1 MLNKRTAAWTTLNE
15 EEVGA
20 VWDFGAAKKLFPFLK
35 GKLMVFTAAM
45 VMMVFYTLSLV
56 ALPRIIGYV
65 TDTFILTKNTSSL
78 DKWGIALFA
87 VVLVNYIA
95 NVSYLKLLA
104 QASQHVLLNLRMK
117 MFDHLQNLSIPFFD
131 KNEVGRIM
139 SRIQNDV
146 NQLQEF
152 FPMLALTLGDLLS
165 VVGITVVMLVM
176 NIKLALYCFIVMPF
190 LLFIIAL
197 WQTRA
202 KSAFV
207 KVRQAISVVN
217 SRLQQNITGVRIVQS
232 FNREKRNATNF
243 DRVNDDHLQANIKA
257 IRLSS
262 ALMPTVEFVTA
273 ISLSLV
279 IIIGGNMV
287 LDTELKIGELIA
299 FTLYVQRFFEPIR
312 SLTMQYTEF
321 QRTTTSAVR
330 IFELLSVKP
339 EVIYNESIKSISPI
353 QNSNKLSFDN
363 VTMEYTKDR
372 FALKNLN
379 LDIRSG
385 EMIALVGPTGAGKTT
400 IASLAARFYDPTEG
414 KVLIDGLDL
423 KELPREYLRQRLGMV
438 LQEPFLYSLSV
449 AENIKY
455 NHPTASLDDIIRV
468 SKAAGAHEFIN
479 ELKNQYDTMLHER
492 GMNLSLGQRQLISF
506 ARVLLADPEILIL
519 DEATANVDTFTEIK
533 IQQALSTLL
542 INRTSIVIAH
552 RLSTIKNANRIIVMD
567 QGEILDSGN
576 HDELMESCKFYQ
588 NLYNLNFTE

>member
-15 EEVGA
+15 EEIGA
-20 VWDFGAAKKLFPFLK
+20 VWDFAAAKQLFPFLR
-35 GKLMVFTAAM
+35 GKLIVFTLAM
-45 VMMVFYTLSLV
+45 VMMTFYTLTIV

-65 TDTFILTKNTSSL
+65 TDAFILTQNKSSL
-78 DKWGIALFA
+78 NQWGIALFI
-87 VVLVNYIA
+87 VVTINYVA

-152 FPMLALTLGDLLS
+152 FPMLALTLGDMLS
-165 VVGITVVMLVM
+165 VVGITIVMLLM
-176 NIKLALYCFIVMPF
+176 NVKLALYCFTVIPF

-202 KSAFV
+202 KAAFV

-217 SRLQQNITGVRIVQS
+217 SRLQQNISGVRIVQS
-232 FNREKRNATNF
+232 FNREERNAKIF
-243 DRVNDDHLQANIKA
+243 DGVNDDHLQANIKA

-262 ALMPTVEFVTA
+262 ALMPTVEFITA

-287 LDTELKIGELIA
+287 LGEELQLGELIA

-330 IFELLSVKP
+330 IFELLSVEP
-339 EVIYNESIKSISPI
+339 EVIYNESIKS
-353 QNSNKLSFDN
+353 NSKIEKSSKLKFDN

-372 FALKNLN
+372 YALKNLD
-379 LDIRSG
+379 LSIESG

-414 KVLIDGLDL
+414 TVLIDGLNL

-438 LQEPFLYSLSV
+438 LQEPFLYSLTV

-455 NHPTASLDDIIRV
+455 NHDNASLEDIIKA
-468 SKAAGAHEFIN
+468 SKAAGAHDFIN
-479 ELKNQYDTMLHER
+479 ELSEQYDTILHER

-533 IQQALSTLL
+533 IQKALNTLL
-542 INRTSIVIAH
+542 NNRTSIVIAH
-552 RLSTIKNANRIIVMD
+552 RLSTIRNADRIIVMD
-567 QGEILDSGN
+567 QGKILASGS
-576 HDELMESCKFYQ
+576 HEELMNSSEFYQ

>member
-78 DKWGIALFA
+78 DKWGIALFV

-190 LLFIIAL
+190 LLFVIAL

>member
-15 EEVGA
+15 EEIGA
-20 VWDFGAAKKLFPFLK
+20 VWDFGAAKQLFPFLR
-35 GKLMVFTAAM
+35 GKLIVFTLAM
-45 VMMVFYTLSLV
+45 VMMTFYTLTIV

-65 TDTFILTKNTSSL
+65 TDAFILTQNKSSL
-78 DKWGIALFA
+78 NQWGIALFI
-87 VVLVNYIA
+87 VVTINYVA

-152 FPMLALTLGDLLS
+152 FPMLALTLGDMLS
-165 VVGITVVMLVM
+165 VVGITIVMLLM
-176 NIKLALYCFIVMPF
+176 NVKLALYCFTVIPF

-202 KSAFV
+202 KAAFV

-217 SRLQQNITGVRIVQS
+217 SRLQQNISGVRIVQS
-232 FNREKRNATNF
+232 FNREERNAKIF
-243 DRVNDDHLQANIKA
+243 DGVNDDHLQANIKA

-262 ALMPTVEFVTA
+262 ALMPTVEFITA

-287 LDTELKIGELIA
+287 LGEELQLGELIA

-330 IFELLSVKP
+330 IFELLSVEP
-339 EVIYNESIKSISPI
+339 EVIYNESIKS
-353 QNSNKLSFDN
+353 NSKIEKSSKLKFDN

-372 FALKNLN
+372 YALKNLD
-379 LDIRSG
+379 LSIESG

-414 KVLIDGLDL
+414 TVLIDGLNL

-438 LQEPFLYSLSV
+438 LQEPFLYSLTV

-455 NHPTASLDDIIRV
+455 NHDNASLEDIIKA
-468 SKAAGAHEFIN
+468 SKAAGAHDFIN
-479 ELKNQYDTMLHER
+479 ELSEQYDTILHER
-492 GMNLSLGQRQLISF
+492 GMNLSLGQSQLISF

-533 IQQALSTLL
+533 IQKALNTLL
-542 INRTSIVIAH
+542 NNRTSIVIAH
-552 RLSTIKNANRIIVMD
+552 RLSTIRNADRIIVMD
-567 QGEILDSGN
+567 QGKILASGS
-576 HDELMESCKFYQ
+576 HEELMNSSEFYQ

>member
-423 KELPREYLRQRLGMV
+423 KELPREYLRKRLGMV

-455 NHPTASLDDIIRV
+455 NHPTASLDDIIQV

-479 ELKNQYDTMLHER
+479 KLKNQYDTMLHER

>member
-15 EEVGA
+15 EEIGA
-20 VWDFGAAKKLFPFLK
+20 VWDFGAAKKLFPFLR
-35 GKLMVFTAAM
+35 GKFIVFSLAM
-45 VMMVFYTLSLV
+45 VMMVFYTLTIV

-65 TDTFILTKNTSSL
+65 TDAFILTQDKSSL
-78 DKWGIALFA
+78 NQWGIALFA
-87 VVLVNYIA
+87 VVTINYVA

-165 VVGITVVMLVM
+165 VVGITIVMLLM
-176 NIKLALYCFIVMPF
+176 NVKLALYCFIVIPF

-202 KSAFV
+202 KAAFV

-217 SRLQQNITGVRIVQS
+217 SRLQQNISGVRIVQS
-232 FNREKRNATNF
+232 FNREERNAIIF
-243 DRVNDDHLQANIKA
+243 DGVNDDHLQANIKA
-257 IRLSS
+257 IKLSS
-262 ALMPTVEFVTA
+262 ALMPTVELVTA

-287 LDTELKIGELIA
+287 LGEELQLGELIA

-330 IFELLSVKP
+330 IFELLSVEP
-339 EVIYNESIKSISPI
+339 EVIYQESIKS
-353 QNSNKLSFDN
+353 NSKIEKSGKLKFDN

-372 FALKNLN
+372 FALRN
-379 LDIRSG
+379 LDLTIESG

-414 KVLIDGLDL
+414 NVFIDGLNL

-438 LQEPFLYSLSV
+438 LQEPFLYSLTV
-449 AENIKY
+449 ADNIKY
-455 NHPTASLDDIIRV
+455 NKNNASMEDIIKA
-468 SKAAGAHEFIN
+468 SKLAGGHEFIS
-479 ELKNQYDTMLHER
+479 ELSEGYNTILHER

-533 IQQALSTLL
+533 IQKALTTLL
-542 INRTSIVIAH
+542 DNRTSIVIAH
-552 RLSTIKNANRIIVMD
+552 RLSTIRNADRIIVMD
-567 QGEILDSGN
+567 QGKILASGS
-576 HDELMESCKFYQ
+576 HDELMNSSEFYQ

>member
-15 EEVGA
+15 EEIGA
-20 VWDFGAAKKLFPFLK
+20 VWDFGAAKQLFPFLR
-35 GKLMVFTAAM
+35 GKLIVFTLAM
-45 VMMVFYTLSLV
+45 VMMTFYTLTIV

-65 TDTFILTKNTSSL
+65 TDAFILTQNKSSL
-78 DKWGIALFA
+78 NQWGIALFI
-87 VVLVNYIA
+87 VVTINYVA

-152 FPMLALTLGDLLS
+152 FPMLALTLGDMLS
-165 VVGITVVMLVM
+165 VIGITIVMLLM
-176 NIKLALYCFIVMPF
+176 NVKLALYCFTVIPF

-202 KSAFV
+202 KAAFV

-217 SRLQQNITGVRIVQS
+217 SRLQQNISGVRIVQS
-232 FNREKRNATNF
+232 FNREERNAKIF
-243 DRVNDDHLQANIKA
+243 DGVNDDHLQANIKA

-287 LDTELKIGELIA
+287 LGEELQLGELIA

-330 IFELLSVKP
+330 IFELLSVEP
-339 EVIYNESIKSISPI
+339 EVIYNESIKS
-353 QNSNKLSFDN
+353 NSKIEKSSKLKFDN

-372 FALKNLN
+372 YALKNLD
-379 LDIRSG
+379 LSIESG

-414 KVLIDGLDL
+414 TVLIDGLNL

-438 LQEPFLYSLSV
+438 LQEPFLYSLTV

-455 NHPTASLDDIIRV
+455 NHDNASLEDIIKA
-468 SKAAGAHEFIN
+468 SKAAGAHDFIN
-479 ELKNQYDTMLHER
+479 ELSEQYDTILHER

-533 IQQALSTLL
+533 IQKALNTLL
-542 INRTSIVIAH
+542 NNRTSIVIAH
-552 RLSTIKNANRIIVMD
+552 RLSTIRNADRIIVMD
-567 QGEILDSGN
+567 QGKILASGS
-576 HDELMESCKFYQ
+576 HEELMNSSEFYQ

>member
-35 GKLMVFTAAM
+35 GKMMVFTAAM

-78 DKWGIALFA
+78 DKWGMVLFA
-87 VVLVNYIA
+87 IVLVNYIA

-117 MFDHLQNLSIPFFD
+117 MFDHLQDLSIPFFD

-165 VVGITVVMLVM
+165 VVGITIVMLIM

-379 LDIRSG
+379 LNIQSG
-385 EMIALVGPTGAGKTT
+385 EMVALVGPTGAGKTT

-455 NHPTASLDDIIRV
+455 NHPSASLDDVIRV

-576 HDELMESCKFYQ
+576 HDELMKSCKFYQ

>member
-78 DKWGIALFA
+78 DKWGIALFV

>member
-15 EEVGA
+15 EEIGA
-20 VWDFGAAKKLFPFLK
+20 VWDFGAAKQLFPFLR
-35 GKLMVFTAAM
+35 GKLIVFTLAM
-45 VMMVFYTLSLV
+45 VMMTLYTLTIV

-65 TDTFILTKNTSSL
+65 TDAFILTQNKSSL
-78 DKWGIALFA
+78 NQWGIALFI
-87 VVLVNYIA
+87 VVTINYVA

-152 FPMLALTLGDLLS
+152 FPMLALTLGDMLS
-165 VVGITVVMLVM
+165 VVGITVVMLLM
-176 NIKLALYCFIVMPF
+176 NVKLALYCFTVIPF

-202 KSAFV
+202 KAAFV

-217 SRLQQNITGVRIVQS
+217 SRLQQNISGVRIVQS
-232 FNREKRNATNF
+232 FNREERNAKIF
-243 DRVNDDHLQANIKA
+243 DGVNDDHLQANIKA

-287 LDTELKIGELIA
+287 LGEELQLGELIA

-330 IFELLSVKP
+330 IFELLSVEP
-339 EVIYNESIKSISPI
+339 EVIYNESIKS
-353 QNSNKLSFDN
+353 NSKIEKSSKLKFDN

-372 FALKNLN
+372 YALKNLD
-379 LDIRSG
+379 LSIESG

-414 KVLIDGLDL
+414 TVLIDGLNL

-438 LQEPFLYSLSV
+438 LQEPFLYSLTV

-455 NHPTASLDDIIRV
+455 NHDNASLEDIIKA
-468 SKAAGAHEFIN
+468 SKAAGAHDFIN
-479 ELKNQYDTMLHER
+479 ELSEQYDTILHER

-533 IQQALSTLL
+533 IQKALNTLL
-542 INRTSIVIAH
+542 NNRTSIVIAH
-552 RLSTIKNANRIIVMD
+552 RLSTIRNADRIIVMD
-567 QGEILDSGN
+567 QGKILASGS
-576 HDELMESCKFYQ
+576 HEELMNSSEFYQ

>member
-15 EEVGA
+15 EEIGA
-20 VWDFGAAKKLFPFLK
+20 VWDFGAAKKLFPFLR
-35 GKLMVFTAAM
+35 GKLIVFTLAM
-45 VMMVFYTLSLV
+45 VMMVFYTLTIV

-65 TDTFILTKNTSSL
+65 TDAFILTQDKSSL
-78 DKWGIALFA
+78 NQWGIALF
-87 VVLVNYIA
+87 VVVSINYVA

-165 VVGITVVMLVM
+165 VVGITIVMLLM
-176 NIKLALYCFIVMPF
+176 NVKLALYCFIVIPF

-202 KSAFV
+202 KAAFV

-217 SRLQQNITGVRIVQS
+217 SRLQQNISGVRIVQS
-232 FNREKRNATNF
+232 FNREERNAKIF
-243 DRVNDDHLQANIKA
+243 DGVNDDHLQANIKA
-257 IRLSS
+257 IKLSS
-262 ALMPTVEFVTA
+262 ALMPTVELVTA

-287 LDTELKIGELIA
+287 LGEELQLGELIA

-330 IFELLSVKP
+330 IFELLSVEP
-339 EVIYNESIKSISPI
+339 EVIYQESIKS
-353 QNSNKLSFDN
+353 NSKIENSSKLKFDN

-372 FALKNLN
+372 YALRN
-379 LDIRSG
+379 LDLTIKSG

-414 KVLIDGLDL
+414 NVFIDGLNL

-449 AENIKY
+449 ADNIKY
-455 NHPTASLDDIIRV
+455 NKNNASMEDIIKA
-468 SKAAGAHEFIN
+468 SKLAGGHEFIS
-479 ELKNQYDTMLHER
+479 ELSEGYDTILHER

-533 IQQALSTLL
+533 IQKALNTLL
-542 INRTSIVIAH
+542 NNRTSIVIAH
-552 RLSTIKNANRIIVMD
+552 RLSTIRNADRIIVMD
-567 QGEILDSGN
+567 QGKILAYGS
-576 HDELMESCKFYQ
+576 HDELMNSSEFYQ

>member
-15 EEVGA
+15 EEIGA
-20 VWDFGAAKKLFPFLK
+20 VWDFGAAKKLFPFLR
-35 GKLMVFTAAM
+35 GKLIVFSLAM
-45 VMMVFYTLSLV
+45 VMMVFYTLTIV

-65 TDTFILTKNTSSL
+65 TDAFILTQDKSSL
-78 DKWGIALFA
+78 NQWGIALFA
-87 VVLVNYIA
+87 VVTINYVA

-165 VVGITVVMLVM
+165 VVGITIVMLLM
-176 NIKLALYCFIVMPF
+176 NVKLALYCFIVIPF

-202 KSAFV
+202 KAAFV

-217 SRLQQNITGVRIVQS
+217 SRLQQNISGVRIVQS
-232 FNREKRNATNF
+232 FNREERNAIIF
-243 DRVNDDHLQANIKA
+243 DGVNDDHLQANIKA
-257 IRLSS
+257 IKLSS
-262 ALMPTVEFVTA
+262 ALMPTVELVTA

-287 LDTELKIGELIA
+287 LGEELQLGELIA

-330 IFELLSVKP
+330 IFELLSVEP
-339 EVIYNESIKSISPI
+339 EVIYQESIKS
-353 QNSNKLSFDN
+353 NSKIEKSGKLKFDN

-372 FALKNLN
+372 FALRN
-379 LDIRSG
+379 LDLTIESG

-414 KVLIDGLDL
+414 NVFIDGLNL

-438 LQEPFLYSLSV
+438 LQEPFLYSLTV
-449 AENIKY
+449 ADNIKY
-455 NHPTASLDDIIRV
+455 NKNNASMEDIIKA
-468 SKAAGAHEFIN
+468 SKLAGGHEFIS
-479 ELKNQYDTMLHER
+479 ELSEGYNTILHER

-533 IQQALSTLL
+533 IQKALNTLL
-542 INRTSIVIAH
+542 DNRTSIVIAH
-552 RLSTIKNANRIIVMD
+552 RLSTIRNADRIIVMD
-567 QGEILDSGN
+567 QGKILASGS
-576 HDELMESCKFYQ
+576 HDELMNSSEFYQ

>member
-15 EEVGA
+15 EEIGA
-20 VWDFGAAKKLFPFLK
+20 VWDFGAAKQLFPFLR
-35 GKLMVFTAAM
+35 GKLIVFTLAM
-45 VMMVFYTLSLV
+45 VMMTFYTLTIV

-65 TDTFILTKNTSSL
+65 TDAFILTQNKSSL
-78 DKWGIALFA
+78 NQWGIALFI
-87 VVLVNYIA
+87 VVTINYVA

-152 FPMLALTLGDLLS
+152 FPMLALTLGDMLS
-165 VVGITVVMLVM
+165 VVGITIVMLLM
-176 NIKLALYCFIVMPF
+176 NVKLALYCFTVIPF

-202 KSAFV
+202 KAAFV

-217 SRLQQNITGVRIVQS
+217 SRLQQNISGVRIVQS
-232 FNREKRNATNF
+232 FNREERNAKIF
-243 DRVNDDHLQANIKA
+243 DGVNDDHLQANIKA

-287 LDTELKIGELIA
+287 LGEELQLGELIA

-330 IFELLSVKP
+330 IFELLSVEP
-339 EVIYNESIKSISPI
+339 EVIYNESIKS
-353 QNSNKLSFDN
+353 NSKIEKSSKLKFDN

-372 FALKNLN
+372 YALKNLD
-379 LDIRSG
+379 LSIESG

-414 KVLIDGLDL
+414 TVLIDGLNL

-438 LQEPFLYSLSV
+438 LQEPFLYSLTV

-455 NHPTASLDDIIRV
+455 NHDNASLEDIIKA
-468 SKAAGAHEFIN
+468 SKAAGAHDFIN
-479 ELKNQYDTMLHER
+479 ELSEQYDTILHER

-533 IQQALSTLL
+533 IQKALNTLL
-542 INRTSIVIAH
+542 NNRTSIVIAH
-552 RLSTIKNANRIIVMD
+552 RLSTIRNADRIIVMD
-567 QGEILDSGN
+567 QGKILASGS
-576 HDELMESCKFYQ
+576 HEELMNSSEFYQ

>member
-15 EEVGA
+15 EEIGA
-20 VWDFGAAKKLFPFLK
+20 VWDFGAAKKLFPFLR
-35 GKLMVFTAAM
+35 GKLIVFTLAM
-45 VMMVFYTLSLV
+45 VMMVFYTLTIV

-65 TDTFILTKNTSSL
+65 TDAFILTQDKSSL
-78 DKWGIALFA
+78 NQWGIALF
-87 VVLVNYIA
+87 VVVSINYVA

-165 VVGITVVMLVM
+165 VVGITIVMLLM
-176 NIKLALYCFIVMPF
+176 NVKLALYCFIVIPF

-202 KSAFV
+202 KAAFV

-217 SRLQQNITGVRIVQS
+217 SRLQQNISGVRIVQS
-232 FNREKRNATNF
+232 FNREERNAKIF
-243 DRVNDDHLQANIKA
+243 DGVNDDHLQANIKA
-257 IRLSS
+257 IKLSS
-262 ALMPTVEFVTA
+262 ALMPTVELVTA

-287 LDTELKIGELIA
+287 LGEELQLGELIA

-330 IFELLSVKP
+330 IFELLSVEP
-339 EVIYNESIKSISPI
+339 EVIYQESIKS
-353 QNSNKLSFDN
+353 NSKIENSSKLKFDN

-372 FALKNLN
+372 YALRN
-379 LDIRSG
+379 LDLTIKSG

-414 KVLIDGLDL
+414 NVLIDGLNL

-449 AENIKY
+449 ADNIKY
-455 NHPTASLDDIIRV
+455 NKNNASMEDIIKA
-468 SKAAGAHEFIN
+468 SKLAGGHEFIS
-479 ELKNQYDTMLHER
+479 ELSEGYDTILHER

-533 IQQALSTLL
+533 IQKALNTLL
-542 INRTSIVIAH
+542 NNRTSIVIAH
-552 RLSTIKNANRIIVMD
+552 RLSTIRNADRIIVMD
-567 QGEILDSGN
+567 QGKILASGS
-576 HDELMESCKFYQ
+576 HDELMNSSEFYQ

>member
-78 DKWGIALFA
+78 DKWGIALFV

-190 LLFIIAL
+190 LLFVIAL

-217 SRLQQNITGVRIVQS
+217 SRLQQNITGIRIVQS

-423 KELPREYLRQRLGMV
+423 KELPREYLRKRLGMV

-455 NHPTASLDDIIRV
+455 NHPTASLDDIIQV

-479 ELKNQYDTMLHER
+479 KLKNQYDTMLHER

-576 HDELMESCKFYQ
+576 HDELMKSCKFYQ

>member
-35 GKLMVFTAAM
+35 GKMMVFTAAM

-78 DKWGIALFA
+78 DKWGMVLFA
-87 VVLVNYIA
+87 IVLVNYIA

-117 MFDHLQNLSIPFFD
+117 MFDHLQDLSIPFFD

-379 LDIRSG
+379 LNIQSG
-385 EMIALVGPTGAGKTT
+385 EMVALVGPTGAGKTT

-455 NHPTASLDDIIRV
+455 NHPSASLDDVIRV

-576 HDELMESCKFYQ
+576 HDELMKSCKFYQ

>member
-1 MLNKRTAAWTTLNE
+1 MLNKRTAAWSTLNE
-15 EEVGA
+15 EEIGA
-20 VWDFGAAKKLFPFLK
+20 VWDFGAAKKLFPFLR
-35 GKLMVFTAAM
+35 GKLIVFSLAM
-45 VMMVFYTLSLV
+45 VMMTFYTLTIV

-65 TDTFILTKNTSSL
+65 TDAFIMTKDISSL
-78 DKWGIALFA
+78 NQWGIALFI
-87 VVLVNYIA
+87 VVTINYVA

-165 VVGITVVMLVM
+165 VVGITIVMLVM
-176 NIKLALYCFIVMPF
+176 NVKLALYCFTVIPF

-202 KSAFV
+202 KAAFV

-217 SRLQQNITGVRIVQS
+217 SKLQQNITGVRIVQS
-232 FNREKRNATNF
+232 FNREERNAKIF
-243 DRVNDDHLQANIKA
+243 DGVNDDHLQANIKA
-257 IRLSS
+257 IKLSS

-287 LDTELKIGELIA
+287 LGEELQLGELIA

-330 IFELLSVKP
+330 IFELLSVEP
-339 EVIYNESIKSISPI
+339 EVIYNESIKS
-353 QNSNKLSFDN
+353 NSKIEKSSKLKFDN

-372 FALKNLN
+372 YALKNLD
-379 LDIRSG
+379 LSIESG

-414 KVLIDGLDL
+414 KVLIDGLNL

-455 NHPTASLDDIIRV
+455 NNENASLDDIIRA
-468 SKAAGAHEFIN
+468 SKAAGAHDFIN
-479 ELKNQYDTMLHER
+479 ELSEQYDTILHER

-533 IQQALSTLL
+533 IQKALNTLL
-542 INRTSIVIAH
+542 NNRTSIVIAH
-552 RLSTIKNANRIIVMD
+552 RLSTIRNADRIIVMD
-567 QGEILDSGN
+567 QGKILASGS
-576 HDELMESCKFYQ
+576 HDELMNSSEFYQ

>member
-15 EEVGA
+15 EEIGA
-20 VWDFGAAKKLFPFLK
+20 VWDFGAAKQLFPFLR
-35 GKLMVFTAAM
+35 GKLIVFTLAM
-45 VMMVFYTLSLV
+45 VMMTFYTLTIV

-65 TDTFILTKNTSSL
+65 TDAFILTQNKSSL
-78 DKWGIALFA
+78 NQWGIALFI
-87 VVLVNYIA
+87 VVTINYVA

-152 FPMLALTLGDLLS
+152 FPMLALTLGDMLS
-165 VVGITVVMLVM
+165 VVGITIVMLLM
-176 NIKLALYCFIVMPF
+176 NVKLALYCFTVIPF

-202 KSAFV
+202 KAAFV

-217 SRLQQNITGVRIVQS
+217 SRLQQNISGVRIVQS
-232 FNREKRNATNF
+232 FNREERNAKIF
-243 DRVNDDHLQANIKA
+243 DGVNDDHLQANIKA

-262 ALMPTVEFVTA
+262 ALMPTVEFITA

-287 LDTELKIGELIA
+287 LGEELQLGELIA

-330 IFELLSVKP
+330 IFELLSVEP
-339 EVIYNESIKSISPI
+339 EVIYNESIKS
-353 QNSNKLSFDN
+353 NSKIEKSSKLKFDN

-372 FALKNLN
+372 YALKNLD
-379 LDIRSG
+379 LSIESG

-414 KVLIDGLDL
+414 TVLIDGLNL

-438 LQEPFLYSLSV
+438 LQEPFLYSLTV

-455 NHPTASLDDIIRV
+455 NHDNASLEDIIKA
-468 SKAAGAHEFIN
+468 SKAAGAHDFIN
-479 ELKNQYDTMLHER
+479 ELSEQYDTILHER

-533 IQQALSTLL
+533 IQKALNTLL
-542 INRTSIVIAH
+542 NNRTSIVIAH
-552 RLSTIKNANRIIVMD
+552 RLSTIRNADRIIVMD
-567 QGEILDSGN
+567 QGKILASGS
-576 HDELMESCKFYQ
+576 HDELMNSSEFYQ

>member
-78 DKWGIALFA
+78 DKWGIALFV

-190 LLFIIAL
+190 LLFVIAL

-217 SRLQQNITGVRIVQS
+217 SRLQQNITGIRIVQS

-455 NHPTASLDDIIRV
+455 NHPSASLDDVIRV

-479 ELKNQYDTMLHER
+479 KLKNQYDTMLHER

-576 HDELMESCKFYQ
+576 HDELMKSCKFYQ

>member
-1 MLNKRTAAWTTLNE
+1 MLNKRTAAWSTLNE
-15 EEVGA
+15 EEIGA
-20 VWDFGAAKKLFPFLK
+20 VWDFGAAKKLFPFLR
-35 GKLMVFTAAM
+35 GKLIVFSLAM
-45 VMMVFYTLSLV
+45 VMMTFYTLTIV

-65 TDTFILTKNTSSL
+65 TDAFIMTKDISSL
-78 DKWGIALFA
+78 NQWGIALFI
-87 VVLVNYIA
+87 VVTINYVA

-165 VVGITVVMLVM
+165 VVGITIVMLVM
-176 NIKLALYCFIVMPF
+176 NVKLALYCFTVIPF

-202 KSAFV
+202 KAAFV

-217 SRLQQNITGVRIVQS
+217 SKLQQNITGVRIVQS
-232 FNREKRNATNF
+232 FNREERNAKIF
-243 DRVNDDHLQANIKA
+243 DGVNDDHLQANIKA
-257 IRLSS
+257 IKLSS

-287 LDTELKIGELIA
+287 LGEELQLGELIA

-330 IFELLSVKP
+330 IFELLSVEP
-339 EVIYNESIKSISPI
+339 EVIYNESIKS
-353 QNSNKLSFDN
+353 NSKIEKSSKLKFDN

-372 FALKNLN
+372 YALKNLD
-379 LDIRSG
+379 LSIESG

-414 KVLIDGLDL
+414 KVLIDGLNL

-455 NHPTASLDDIIRV
+455 NNENASLDDIIRA
-468 SKAAGAHEFIN
+468 SKAAGAHDFIN
-479 ELKNQYDTMLHER
+479 ELSEQYDTILHER

-533 IQQALSTLL
+533 IQKALNTLL
-542 INRTSIVIAH
+542 NNRTSIVIAH
-552 RLSTIKNANRIIVMD
+552 RLSTIRNADRIIVMD
-567 QGEILDSGN
+567 HCKILASGS
-576 HDELMESCKFYQ
+576 HDELMNSSEFYQ

>member
-15 EEVGA
+15 EEIGA
-20 VWDFGAAKKLFPFLK
+20 VWDFGAAKQLFPFLR
-35 GKLMVFTAAM
+35 GKLIVFTLAM
-45 VMMVFYTLSLV
+45 VMMTFYTLTIV

-65 TDTFILTKNTSSL
+65 TDAFILTQNKSSL
-78 DKWGIALFA
+78 NQWGIALFI
-87 VVLVNYIA
+87 VVTINYVA

-152 FPMLALTLGDLLS
+152 FPMLALTLGDMLS
-165 VVGITVVMLVM
+165 VVGITIVMLLM
-176 NIKLALYCFIVMPF
+176 NVKLALYCFTVIPF

-202 KSAFV
+202 KAAFV

-217 SRLQQNITGVRIVQS
+217 SRLQQNISGVRIVQS
-232 FNREKRNATNF
+232 FNREERNAKIF
-243 DRVNDDHLQANIKA
+243 DGVNDDHLQANIKA

-262 ALMPTVEFVTA
+262 ALMPTVEFITA

-287 LDTELKIGELIA
+287 LGEELQLGELIA

-330 IFELLSVKP
+330 IFELLSVEP
-339 EVIYNESIKSISPI
+339 EVIYNESIKS
-353 QNSNKLSFDN
+353 NSKIEKSSKLKFDN

-372 FALKNLN
+372 YALKNLD
-379 LDIRSG
+379 LSIESG

-414 KVLIDGLDL
+414 TVLIDGLNL

-438 LQEPFLYSLSV
+438 LQEPFLYSLTV

-455 NHPTASLDDIIRV
+455 NHDNASLEDIIKA
-468 SKAAGAHEFIN
+468 SKAAGAHDFIN
-479 ELKNQYDTMLHER
+479 ELSEQYDTILHER

-533 IQQALSTLL
+533 IQKALNTLL
-542 INRTSIVIAH
+542 NNRTSIVIAH
-552 RLSTIKNANRIIVMD
+552 RLSTIRNADRIIVMD
-567 QGEILDSGN
+567 QGKILASGS
-576 HDELMESCKFYQ
+576 HEELMNSSEFYQ

>member
-15 EEVGA
+15 EEIGA
-20 VWDFGAAKKLFPFLK
+20 VWDFGAAKQLFPFLR
-35 GKLMVFTAAM
+35 GKLIVFTLAM
-45 VMMVFYTLSLV
+45 VMMTFYTLTIV

-65 TDTFILTKNTSSL
+65 TDAFILTQDKSSL
-78 DKWGIALFA
+78 NQWGIALFI
-87 VVLVNYIA
+87 VVTINYVA

-152 FPMLALTLGDLLS
+152 FPMLALTLGDMLS
-165 VVGITVVMLVM
+165 VIGITIVMLLM
-176 NIKLALYCFIVMPF
+176 NVKLALYCFTVIPF

-202 KSAFV
+202 KAAFV

-217 SRLQQNITGVRIVQS
+217 SRLQQNISGVRIVQS
-232 FNREKRNATNF
+232 FNREERNAKIF
-243 DRVNDDHLQANIKA
+243 DGVNDDHLQANIKA

-262 ALMPTVEFVTA
+262 ALMPTVEFITA

-287 LDTELKIGELIA
+287 LGEELQLGELIA

-330 IFELLSVKP
+330 IFELLSVEP
-339 EVIYNESIKSISPI
+339 EVIYNESIKS
-353 QNSNKLSFDN
+353 NSKIEKSSKLKFDN

-372 FALKNLN
+372 YALKNLD
-379 LDIRSG
+379 LSIESG

-414 KVLIDGLDL
+414 TVLIDGLNL

-438 LQEPFLYSLSV
+438 LQEPFLYSLTV

-455 NHPTASLDDIIRV
+455 NHDNASLEDIIKA
-468 SKAAGAHEFIN
+468 SKAAGAHDFIN
-479 ELKNQYDTMLHER
+479 ELSEQYDTILHER

-533 IQQALSTLL
+533 IQKALNTLL
-542 INRTSIVIAH
+542 NNRTSIVIAH
-552 RLSTIKNANRIIVMD
+552 RLSTIRNADRIIVMD
-567 QGEILDSGN
+567 QGKILASGS
-576 HDELMESCKFYQ
+576 HEELMNSSEFYQ

>member
-15 EEVGA
+15 EEIGA
-20 VWDFGAAKKLFPFLK
+20 VWDFGAAKQLFPFLR
-35 GKLMVFTAAM
+35 GKLIVFTLAM
-45 VMMVFYTLSLV
+45 VMMTFYTLTIV

-65 TDTFILTKNTSSL
+65 TDAFILTQNKSSL
-78 DKWGIALFA
+78 NQWGIALFI
-87 VVLVNYIA
+87 VVTINYVA

-152 FPMLALTLGDLLS
+152 FPMLALTLGDMLS
-165 VVGITVVMLVM
+165 VVGITIVMLLM
-176 NIKLALYCFIVMPF
+176 NVKLALYCFTVIPF

-202 KSAFV
+202 KAAFV

-217 SRLQQNITGVRIVQS
+217 SRLQQNISGVRIVQS
-232 FNREKRNATNF
+232 FNREERNAKIF
-243 DRVNDDHLQANIKA
+243 DGVNDDHLQANIKA

-262 ALMPTVEFVTA
+262 ALIPTVEFVTA

-287 LDTELKIGELIA
+287 LGEELQLGELIA

-330 IFELLSVKP
+330 IFELLSVEP
-339 EVIYNESIKSISPI
+339 EVIYNESIKS
-353 QNSNKLSFDN
+353 NSKIEKSSKLKFDN

-372 FALKNLN
+372 YALKNLD
-379 LDIRSG
+379 LSIESG

-414 KVLIDGLDL
+414 TVLIDGLNL

-438 LQEPFLYSLSV
+438 LQEPFLYSLTV

-455 NHPTASLDDIIRV
+455 NHDNASLEDIIKA
-468 SKAAGAHEFIN
+468 SKAAGAHDFIN
-479 ELKNQYDTMLHER
+479 ELSEQYDTILHER

-533 IQQALSTLL
+533 IQKALNTLL
-542 INRTSIVIAH
+542 NNRTSIVIAH
-552 RLSTIKNANRIIVMD
+552 RLSTIRNADRIIVMD
-567 QGEILDSGN
+567 QGKILASGS
-576 HDELMESCKFYQ
+576 HEELMNSSEFYQ

>member
-1 MLNKRTAAWTTLNE
+1 MLNKRTAAWSTLNE
-15 EEVGA
+15 EEIGA
-20 VWDFGAAKKLFPFLK
+20 VWDFGAAKKLFPFLR
-35 GKLMVFTAAM
+35 GKLIVFSLAM
-45 VMMVFYTLSLV
+45 VMMTFYTLTIV

-65 TDTFILTKNTSSL
+65 TDAFIMTKDISSL
-78 DKWGIALFA
+78 NQWGIALFI
-87 VVLVNYIA
+87 VVTINYVA

-165 VVGITVVMLVM
+165 VVGITIVMLVM
-176 NIKLALYCFIVMPF
+176 NVKLALYCFTVIPF

-202 KSAFV
+202 KAAFV

-217 SRLQQNITGVRIVQS
+217 SKLQQNITGVRIVQS
-232 FNREKRNATNF
+232 FNREERNAKIF
-243 DRVNDDHLQANIKA
+243 DGVNDDHLQANIKA
-257 IRLSS
+257 IKLSS

-287 LDTELKIGELIA
+287 LGEELQLGELIA

-330 IFELLSVKP
+330 IFELLSVEP
-339 EVIYNESIKSISPI
+339 EVIYNESIKS
-353 QNSNKLSFDN
+353 NSKIEKSSKLKFDN

-372 FALKNLN
+372 YALKNLD
-379 LDIRSG
+379 LSIESG

-414 KVLIDGLDL
+414 TVLIDGLNL

-438 LQEPFLYSLSV
+438 LQEPFLYSLTV

-455 NHPTASLDDIIRV
+455 NNDNASLEDIIKA
-468 SKAAGAHEFIN
+468 SKSAGAHDFIN
-479 ELKNQYDTMLHER
+479 ELSEQYDTILHER

-533 IQQALSTLL
+533 IQKALNTLL
-542 INRTSIVIAH
+542 NNRTSIVIAH
-552 RLSTIKNANRIIVMD
+552 RLSTIRNADRIIVMD
-567 QGEILDSGN
+567 QGKILASGS
-576 HDELMESCKFYQ
+576 HEELMNSSEFYQ

>member
-15 EEVGA
+15 EEICA
-20 VWDFGAAKKLFPFLK
+20 VWDFGAAKQLFPFLR
-35 GKLMVFTAAM
+35 GKLIVFTLAM
-45 VMMVFYTLSLV
+45 VMMTFYTLTIV

-65 TDTFILTKNTSSL
+65 TDAFILTQNKSSL
-78 DKWGIALFA
+78 NQWGIALFI
-87 VVLVNYIA
+87 VVTINYVA

-152 FPMLALTLGDLLS
+152 FPMLALTLGDMLS
-165 VVGITVVMLVM
+165 VEGITIVMLLM
-176 NIKLALYCFIVMPF
+176 NVKLALYCFTVIAF

-202 KSAFV
+202 KAAFV

-217 SRLQQNITGVRIVQS
+217 SRLQQNISGVRIVQS
-232 FNREKRNATNF
+232 FNREERNAKIF
-243 DRVNDDHLQANIKA
+243 DGVNDDHLQANIKA

-287 LDTELKIGELIA
+287 LGEELQLGELIA

-330 IFELLSVKP
+330 IFELLSVEP
-339 EVIYNESIKSISPI
+339 EVIYNESIKS
-353 QNSNKLSFDN
+353 NSKIEKSSKLKFDN

-372 FALKNLN
+372 YALKNLD
-379 LDIRSG
+379 LSIESG

-414 KVLIDGLDL
+414 TVLIDGLNL

-438 LQEPFLYSLSV
+438 LQEPFLYSLTV

-455 NHPTASLDDIIRV
+455 NHDNASLEDIIKA
-468 SKAAGAHEFIN
+468 SKAAGAHDFIN
-479 ELKNQYDTMLHER
+479 ELSEQYDTILHER

-533 IQQALSTLL
+533 IQKALNTLL
-542 INRTSIVIAH
+542 NNRTSIVIAH
-552 RLSTIKNANRIIVMD
+552 RLSTIRNADRIIVMD
-567 QGEILDSGN
+567 QGKILASGS
-576 HDELMESCKFYQ
+576 HEELMNSSEFYQ

>member
-15 EEVGA
+15 EEIGA
-20 VWDFGAAKKLFPFLK
+20 VWDFGAAKQLFPFLR
-35 GKLMVFTAAM
+35 GKLIVFTLAM
-45 VMMVFYTLSLV
+45 VMMTFYTLTIV

-65 TDTFILTKNTSSL
+65 TDAFILTQDKSSL
-78 DKWGIALFA
+78 NQWGIALFI
-87 VVLVNYIA
+87 VVTINYVA

-152 FPMLALTLGDLLS
+152 FPMLALTLGDMLS
-165 VVGITVVMLVM
+165 VVGITIVMLLM
-176 NIKLALYCFIVMPF
+176 NVKLALYCFTVIPF

-202 KSAFV
+202 KAAFV

-217 SRLQQNITGVRIVQS
+217 SRLQQNISGVRIVQS
-232 FNREKRNATNF
+232 FNREERNAKIF
-243 DRVNDDHLQANIKA
+243 DGVNDDHLQANIKA

-287 LDTELKIGELIA
+287 LGEELQLGELIA

-330 IFELLSVKP
+330 IFELLSVEP
-339 EVIYNESIKSISPI
+339 EVIYNESIKS
-353 QNSNKLSFDN
+353 NSKIEKSSKLKFDN

-372 FALKNLN
+372 YALKNLD
-379 LDIRSG
+379 LSIESG

-414 KVLIDGLDL
+414 TVLIDGLNL

-438 LQEPFLYSLSV
+438 LQEPFLYSLTV

-455 NHPTASLDDIIRV
+455 NHDNASLEDIIKA
-468 SKAAGAHEFIN
+468 SKAAGAHDFIN
-479 ELKNQYDTMLHER
+479 ELSEQYDTILHER

-533 IQQALSTLL
+533 IQKALNTLL
-542 INRTSIVIAH
+542 NNRTSIVIAH
-552 RLSTIKNANRIIVMD
+552 RLSTIRNADRIIVMD
-567 QGEILDSGN
+567 QGKILASGS
-576 HDELMESCKFYQ
+576 HEELMNSSEFYQ

>member
-15 EEVGA
+15 EEIGA
-20 VWDFGAAKKLFPFLK
+20 VWDFGAAKQLFPFLR
-35 GKLMVFTAAM
+35 GKLIVFTLAM
-45 VMMVFYTLSLV
+45 VMMTFYTLTIV

-65 TDTFILTKNTSSL
+65 TDAFILTQNKSSL
-78 DKWGIALFA
+78 NQWGIALFI
-87 VVLVNYIA
+87 VVTINYVA

-117 MFDHLQNLSIPFFD
+117 MFDHLQNLYIPFFD
-131 KNEVGRIM
+131 KNKVGRIM

-152 FPMLALTLGDLLS
+152 FPMLALTLGDMLS
-165 VVGITVVMLVM
+165 VVGITIVMLLM
-176 NIKLALYCFIVMPF
+176 NVKLALYCFTVIPF

-202 KSAFV
+202 KAAFV

-217 SRLQQNITGVRIVQS
+217 SRLQQNISGVRIVQS
-232 FNREKRNATNF
+232 FNREERNAKIF
-243 DRVNDDHLQANIKA
+243 DGVNDDHLQANIKA

-287 LDTELKIGELIA
+287 LGEELQLGELIA

-330 IFELLSVKP
+330 IFELLSVEP
-339 EVIYNESIKSISPI
+339 EVIYNESIKS
-353 QNSNKLSFDN
+353 NSKIEKSSKLKFDN

-372 FALKNLN
+372 YALKNLD
-379 LDIRSG
+379 LSIESG

-414 KVLIDGLDL
+414 TVLIDGLNL

-438 LQEPFLYSLSV
+438 LQEPFLYSLTV

-455 NHPTASLDDIIRV
+455 NHDNASLEDIIKA
-468 SKAAGAHEFIN
+468 SKAAGAHDFIN
-479 ELKNQYDTMLHER
+479 ELSEQYDTILHER

-533 IQQALSTLL
+533 IQKALNTLL
-542 INRTSIVIAH
+542 NNRTSIVIAH
-552 RLSTIKNANRIIVMD
+552 RLSTIRNADRIIVMD
-567 QGEILDSGN
+567 QGKILASGS
-576 HDELMESCKFYQ
+576 HEELMNSSEFYQ

>member
-15 EEVGA
+15 EEIGA
-20 VWDFGAAKKLFPFLK
+20 VWDFGAAKQLFPFLR
-35 GKLMVFTAAM
+35 GKLIVFTLAM
-45 VMMVFYTLSLV
+45 VMMTFYTLTIV

-65 TDTFILTKNTSSL
+65 TDAFILTQDKSSL
-78 DKWGIALFA
+78 NQWGIALFI
-87 VVLVNYIA
+87 VVTINYVA

-152 FPMLALTLGDLLS
+152 FPMLALTLGDMLS
-165 VVGITVVMLVM
+165 VVGITIVMLLM
-176 NIKLALYCFIVMPF
+176 NVKLALYCFTVIPF

-202 KSAFV
+202 KAAFV

-217 SRLQQNITGVRIVQS
+217 SRLQQNISGVRIVQS
-232 FNREKRNATNF
+232 FNREERNAKIF
-243 DRVNDDHLQANIKA
+243 DGVNDDHLQANIKA

-287 LDTELKIGELIA
+287 LGEELQLGELIA

-330 IFELLSVKP
+330 IFELLSVEP
-339 EVIYNESIKSISPI
+339 EVIYNESIKS
-353 QNSNKLSFDN
+353 NSKIEKSSKLKFDN

-372 FALKNLN
+372 YALKNLD
-379 LDIRSG
+379 LSIESG

-414 KVLIDGLDL
+414 TVLIDGLNL

-438 LQEPFLYSLSV
+438 LQEPFLYSLTV

-455 NHPTASLDDIIRV
+455 NNDNASLEDIIKA
-468 SKAAGAHEFIN
+468 SKSAGAHDFIN
-479 ELKNQYDTMLHER
+479 ELSEQYDTILHER

-533 IQQALSTLL
+533 IQKALNTLL
-542 INRTSIVIAH
+542 NNRTSIVIAH
-552 RLSTIKNANRIIVMD
+552 RLSTIRNADRIIVMD
-567 QGEILDSGN
+567 QGKILASGS
-576 HDELMESCKFYQ
+576 HEELMNSSEFYQ

>member
-15 EEVGA
+15 EEIGA
-20 VWDFGAAKKLFPFLK
+20 VWDFGAAKKLFPFLR
-35 GKLMVFTAAM
+35 GKLIVFTLAM
-45 VMMVFYTLSLV
+45 VMMVFYTLTIV

-65 TDTFILTKNTSSL
+65 TDAFILTQDKSSL
-78 DKWGIALFA
+78 NQWGIALF
-87 VVLVNYIA
+87 VVVSINYVA

-165 VVGITVVMLVM
+165 VVGITIVMLLM
-176 NIKLALYCFIVMPF
+176 NVKLALYCFIVIPF

-202 KSAFV
+202 KAAFV

-217 SRLQQNITGVRIVQS
+217 SRLQQNISGVRIVQS
-232 FNREKRNATNF
+232 FNREERNAKIF
-243 DRVNDDHLQANIKA
+243 DGVNDDHLQANIKA
-257 IRLSS
+257 IKLSS
-262 ALMPTVEFVTA
+262 ALMPTVELVTA

-287 LDTELKIGELIA
+287 LGEELQLGELIA

-321 QRTTTSAVR
+321 QRNTTSAVR
-330 IFELLSVKP
+330 IFELLSVEP
-339 EVIYNESIKSISPI
+339 EVIYQESIKS
-353 QNSNKLSFDN
+353 NSKIENSSKLKFDN

-372 FALKNLN
+372 YALRN
-379 LDIRSG
+379 LDLTIKSG

-414 KVLIDGLDL
+414 NVFIDGLNL

-449 AENIKY
+449 ADNIKY
-455 NHPTASLDDIIRV
+455 NKNNASMEDIIKA
-468 SKAAGAHEFIN
+468 SKLAGGHEFIS
-479 ELKNQYDTMLHER
+479 ELSEGYDTILHER

-533 IQQALSTLL
+533 IQKALNTLL
-542 INRTSIVIAH
+542 NNRTSIVIAH
-552 RLSTIKNANRIIVMD
+552 RLSTIRNADRIIVMD
-567 QGEILDSGN
+567 QGKILASGS
-576 HDELMESCKFYQ
+576 HDELMNSSEFYQ

>member
-15 EEVGA
+15 EEIGA
-20 VWDFGAAKKLFPFLK
+20 VWDFGAAKQLFPFLR
-35 GKLMVFTAAM
+35 GKLIVFTLAM
-45 VMMVFYTLSLV
+45 VMMTFYTLTIV

-65 TDTFILTKNTSSL
+65 TDAFILTQNKSSL
-78 DKWGIALFA
+78 NQWGIALFI
-87 VVLVNYIA
+87 VVTINYVA

-152 FPMLALTLGDLLS
+152 FPMLALTLGDMLS
-165 VVGITVVMLVM
+165 VVGITIVMLLM
-176 NIKLALYCFIVMPF
+176 NVKLALYCFTVIPF

-202 KSAFV
+202 KAAFV

-217 SRLQQNITGVRIVQS
+217 SRLQQNISGVRIVQS
-232 FNREKRNATNF
+232 FNREERNAKIF
-243 DRVNDDHLQANIKA
+243 DGVNDDHLQANIKA

-262 ALMPTVEFVTA
+262 ALMPTVEFITA

-287 LDTELKIGELIA
+287 LGEELQLGELIA

-330 IFELLSVKP
+330 IFELLSVEP
-339 EVIYNESIKSISPI
+339 EVIYNESIKS
-353 QNSNKLSFDN
+353 NSKIEKSSKLKFDN
-363 VTMEYTKDR
+363 VTMEYTKHR
-372 FALKNLN
+372 YALKNLD
-379 LDIRSG
+379 LSIESG

-414 KVLIDGLDL
+414 TVLIDGLNL

-438 LQEPFLYSLSV
+438 LQEPFLYSLTV

-455 NHPTASLDDIIRV
+455 NHDNASLEDIIKA
-468 SKAAGAHEFIN
+468 SKAAGAHDFIN
-479 ELKNQYDTMLHER
+479 ELSEQYDTILHER

-533 IQQALSTLL
+533 IQKALNTLL
-542 INRTSIVIAH
+542 NNRTSIVIAH
-552 RLSTIKNANRIIVMD
+552 RLSTIRNADRIIVMD
-567 QGEILDSGN
+567 QGKILASGS
-576 HDELMESCKFYQ
+576 HEELMNSSEFYQ

>member
-1 MLNKRTAAWTTLNE
+1 MLKKRTAAWTTLNE

-20 VWDFGAAKKLFPFLK
+20 VWDFGAAKKLFPFLR
-35 GKLMVFTAAM
+35 GKLIVFSLAM
-45 VMMVFYTLSLV
+45 VMMVFYTLTIV

-65 TDTFILTKNTSSL
+65 TDAFILTQDKSSL
-78 DKWGIALFA
+78 NQWGIALFA
-87 VVLVNYIA
+87 VVTINYVA

-165 VVGITVVMLVM
+165 VVGITIVMLLM
-176 NIKLALYCFIVMPF
+176 NVKLALYCFIVIPF

-202 KSAFV
+202 KAAFV

-217 SRLQQNITGVRIVQS
+217 SKLQQNISGVRIVQS
-232 FNREKRNATNF
+232 FNREERNAIIF
-243 DRVNDDHLQANIKA
+243 DGVNDDHLQANIKA
-257 IRLSS
+257 IKLSS
-262 ALMPTVEFVTA
+262 ALMPTVELVTA

-279 IIIGGNMV
+279 IVIGGNMV
-287 LDTELKIGELIA
+287 LGEELQLGELIA

-330 IFELLSVKP
+330 IFELLSVEP
-339 EVIYNESIKSISPI
+339 EVIYQESIKS
-353 QNSNKLSFDN
+353 NNKIEKSSKLRFDN

-372 FALKNLN
+372 FALRN
-379 LDIRSG
+379 LDLTIESG

-414 KVLIDGLDL
+414 NVFIDGLNL

-438 LQEPFLYSLSV
+438 LQEPFLYSLTV
-449 AENIKY
+449 ADNIKY
-455 NHPTASLDDIIRV
+455 NKNNASMEDIIKA
-468 SKAAGAHEFIN
+468 SKLAGGHEFIS
-479 ELKNQYDTMLHER
+479 ELSEGYNTILHER

-533 IQQALSTLL
+533 IQKALNTLL
-542 INRTSIVIAH
+542 DDRTSIVIAH
-552 RLSTIKNANRIIVMD
+552 RLSTIRNADRIIVMD
-567 QGEILDSGN
+567 EGRILASGSHN
-576 HDELMESCKFYQ
+576 ELMNSSEFYQ

>member
-15 EEVGA
+15 EEIGA
-20 VWDFGAAKKLFPFLK
+20 VWDFGAAKQLFPFLR
-35 GKLMVFTAAM
+35 GKLIVFTLAM
-45 VMMVFYTLSLV
+45 VMMTFYTLTIV

-65 TDTFILTKNTSSL
+65 TDAFILTQDKSSL
-78 DKWGIALFA
+78 NQWGIALFI
-87 VVLVNYIA
+87 VVTINYVA

-152 FPMLALTLGDLLS
+152 FPMLALTLGDMLS
-165 VVGITVVMLVM
+165 VVGITIVMLLM
-176 NIKLALYCFIVMPF
+176 NVKLALYCFTVIPF

-202 KSAFV
+202 KAAFV

-217 SRLQQNITGVRIVQS
+217 SRLQQNISGVRIVQS
-232 FNREKRNATNF
+232 FNREERNAKIF
-243 DRVNDDHLQANIKA
+243 DGVNDDHLQANIKA

-287 LDTELKIGELIA
+287 LGEELQLGELIA

-330 IFELLSVKP
+330 IFELLSVEP
-339 EVIYNESIKSISPI
+339 EVIYNESIKS
-353 QNSNKLSFDN
+353 NSKIEKSSKLKFDN

-372 FALKNLN
+372 YALKNLD
-379 LDIRSG
+379 LSIESG

-414 KVLIDGLDL
+414 TVLIDGLNL

-438 LQEPFLYSLSV
+438 LQEPFLYSLTV

-455 NHPTASLDDIIRV
+455 NNDNASLEDIIKA
-468 SKAAGAHEFIN
+468 SKAAGAHDFIN
-479 ELKNQYDTMLHER
+479 ELSEQYDTILHER

-533 IQQALSTLL
+533 IQKALNTLL
-542 INRTSIVIAH
+542 NNRTSIVIAH
-552 RLSTIKNANRIIVMD
+552 RLSTIRNADRIIVMD
-567 QGEILDSGN
+567 QGKILASGS
-576 HDELMESCKFYQ
+576 HEELMNSSEFYQ

>member
-15 EEVGA
+15 EEIGA
-20 VWDFGAAKKLFPFLK
+20 VWDFGAAKKLFPFLR
-35 GKLMVFTAAM
+35 GKLIVFTLAM
-45 VMMVFYTLSLV
+45 VMMVFYTLTIV

-65 TDTFILTKNTSSL
+65 TDAFILTQDKSSL
-78 DKWGIALFA
+78 NQWGIALF
-87 VVLVNYIA
+87 VVVSINYVA

-165 VVGITVVMLVM
+165 VVGITIVMLLM
-176 NIKLALYCFIVMPF
+176 NVKLALYCFIVIPF

-202 KSAFV
+202 KAAFV

-217 SRLQQNITGVRIVQS
+217 SRLQQNISGVRIVQS
-232 FNREKRNATNF
+232 FNREERNAKIF
-243 DRVNDDHLQANIKA
+243 DGVNDDHLQANIKA
-257 IRLSS
+257 IKLSS
-262 ALMPTVEFVTA
+262 ALMPTVELVTA

-287 LDTELKIGELIA
+287 LGEELQLGELIA

-330 IFELLSVKP
+330 IFELLSVEP
-339 EVIYNESIKSISPI
+339 EVIYQESIKS
-353 QNSNKLSFDN
+353 NSKIENSSKLKFDN

-372 FALKNLN
+372 YALRN
-379 LDIRSG
+379 LDLTIKSG

-414 KVLIDGLDL
+414 NVFIDGLNL

-449 AENIKY
+449 ADNIKY
-455 NHPTASLDDIIRV
+455 NKNNASMEDIIKA
-468 SKAAGAHEFIN
+468 SKLAGGHEFIS
-479 ELKNQYDTMLHER
+479 ELSEGYDTILHER

-533 IQQALSTLL
+533 IQKALNTLL
-542 INRTSIVIAH
+542 NNRTSIVIAH
-552 RLSTIKNANRIIVMD
+552 RLSTIRNADRIIVMD
-567 QGEILDSGN
+567 QGKILASGS
-576 HDELMESCKFYQ
+576 HDELMNSSEFYQ